1 MDSKKRVYK
10 SISDLIVTEEF
21 KIAHI
26 LTESQ
31 IVHQSIK
38 IVSLD
43 HNGETIGQDG
53 KRFDDIYG
61 DMITVQNIQCGMIT
75 KYILDVVPAKK
86 TVPIKKLVFEGFYSP
101 ITLEQKIQVK
111 LFKGE
116 KDIEKQKQIRL
127 GYFDD
132 RSKNNEI
139 YFERNFYDV
148 ELALEIIN
156 YNNDKLISNSR
167 SIYYKDYFKD
177 SLF

>member
-1 MDSKKRVYK
+1 MDSKNRVYK
-10 SISDLIVTEEF
+10 TISDLIVTEEF

-26 LTESQ
+26 LIESQ
-31 IVHQSIK
+31 IVHQSIG

-43 HNGETIGQDG
+43 HNGEPIGQDG
-53 KRFDDIYG
+53 KRFDDLYG

-75 KYILDVVPAKK
+75 KYILDVVPVKK
-86 TVPIKKLVFEGFYSP
+86 TVPIKKLVFEGVYSP
-101 ITLEQKIQVK
+101 IMPEQKIQVK

-116 KDIEKQKQIRL
+116 MGIEKLRKIRS
-127 GYFDD
+127 GCFED
-132 RSKNNEI
+132 RVNTEI
-139 YFERNFYDV
+139 YFERNFYDE

-156 YNNDKLISNSR
+156 YNNDKLISSSR